1 MMRKIFTLVFLAFIA
16 IVARA
21 ADYTEPI
28 VVTVNGNSSEQ
39 SATISVEQK
48 STTYDLTLKNFVL
61 ATEDGTMGV
70 GNVVITGIEP
80 VKVGDTVLLQTS
92 RIVTVAPGDNPNTS
106 SWIASALPPVP
117 VNLVCKLENGHLR
130 CHIDIDMTET
140 LQQVIEVT
148 VGKGYQLQ
156 NRSFENWH
164 TSMGEY
170 VEPNGWH
177 SFESA
182 SGSLASLA
190 GHHIKKSDDAHSGS
204 ASACVFSTSILG
216 IVANGTMTTGRLN
229 AGSMIAADVS
239 NNAYIDMSRTD
250 VDGNGHP
257 FYTPMYSRPDSIAV
271 WVKFKQGEP
280 DADNPYATISA
291 VITDGTYYQ
300 DPEDKEYTN
309 VVAKAKNDQIAQTDG
324 EWVRVVVPF
333 EYMENTVNPKA
344 ILVTLS
350 TNANPG
356 KGSKGDELLI
366 DDMELIYN
374 AKLTSLKVKGQEVDN
389 FDSNKLSYEM
399 TVNEPLTIDDIE
411 AVADGKAALIE
422 KKIAIKDNRQE
433 CQIIVYGGDLGK
445 VTTYT
450 IVAELQATVSTNKI
464 SSGDFAGY
472 WSTYYNNIANLQAP
486 DGVTVYKA
494 TLSGNR
500 LSLTE
505 IPDRIVNKGQ
515 AVILRASTSGA
526 ITLSSTA
533 TASTGDYTDNALQG
547 VDVATPIAGSPYASK
562 VVYTM
567 ANEGGLG
574 FYKYTGKE
582 LGAGKAFLALDID
595 AAARGCY
602 LFGEVV
608 TSSVNDVMRQKN
620 KEKYYFDLQGR
631 KVSHPKKGLYIVDD
645 RVVVIH

>member
-1 MMRKIFTLVFLAFIA
+1 MMRKIFTLVFLAFAA

-28 VVTVNGNSSEQ
+28 VVTVNGVSSEQ
-39 SATISVEQK
+39 SSTISVEQK
-48 STTYDLTLKNFVL
+48 GTTYDLTLKNFVL
-61 ATEDGTMGV
+61 VSEDGPIGV
-70 GNVVITGIEP
+70 GNVAITGIKP
-80 VKVGDTVLLQTS
+80 ATVGGAIILQTS
-92 RIVTVAPGDNPNTS
+92 QTVTITPGDNS

-117 VNLVCKLENGHLR
+117 VNLVGKLENNHLR

-140 LQQVIEVT
+140 LQQVIEVA

-156 NRSFENWH
+156 NQSFENWH
-164 TSMGEY
+164 ASADEY
-170 VEPNGWH
+170 QEPNGWH

-229 AGSMIAADVS
+229 AGSMIAADIS
-239 NNAYIDMSRTD
+239 NNAYIDMSLTD
-250 VDGNGHP
+250 ADGNGHP

-271 WVKFKQGEP
+271 WVKFKQGTP

-300 DPEDKEYTN
+300 DPEDKAYTN
-309 VVAKAKNDQIAQTDG
+309 VVAKAKNNKIAQTGG
-324 EWVRVVVPF
+324 EWVRVVAPF
-333 EYMENTVNPKA
+333 EYTENAVSPKA

-356 KGSKGDELLI
+356 EGSKGDSLLI
-366 DDMELIYN
+366 DDVELIYN
-374 AKLTSLKVKGQEVDN
+374 AKLVSLKVKGQEVEN
-389 FDSNKLSYEM
+389 FDRNKLSYEM
-399 TVNEPLTIDDIE
+399 TANEPLIIDDIE

-422 KKIAIKDNRQE
+422 KEISVKDNRQE

-450 IVAELQATVSTNKI
+450 IVAELQVSTHQI
-464 SSGDFAGY
+464 SSGDFDGY
-472 WSTYYNNIANLQAP
+472 WTTYYNNTANLQAP
-486 DGVTVYKA
+486 NGVTVYKA

-505 IPDRIVNKGQ
+505 IPDRIINKGQ
-515 AVILRASTSGA
+515 AVVLKASTSGA
-526 ITLSSTA
+526 IPLGSAA

-547 VDVATPIAGSPYASK
+547 VDVATSIAGSPYANK

-567 ANEGGLG
+567 ANENGLG
-574 FYKYTGKE
+574 FYKYTGKT
-582 LGAGKAFLALDID
+582 LGAGKAFLALD
-595 AAARGCY
+595 AETAARGCY

-620 KEKYYFDLQGR
+620 QEEYYFNLQGR
-631 KVSHPKKGLYIVDD
+631 KVSHPKKGLYIVNG
-645 RVVVIH
+645 RVVVIQ

>member
-1 MMRKIFTLVFLAFIA
+1 MMRNFYTFVLACAA
-16 IVARA
+16 IVAQA
-21 ADYTEPI
+21 ADYTEP
-28 VVTVNGNSSEQ
+28 VVVMVNGNSSEQ
-39 SATISVEQK
+39 SATISVEQNGA
-48 STTYDLTLKNFVL
+48 TYDLTLKNFVL
-61 ATEDGTMGV
+61 VSEDSSIGV
-70 GNVVITGIEP
+70 GNVAITGIEP

-333 EYMENTVNPKA
+333 EYTENAVSPKA

-356 KGSKGDELLI
+356 KGSGSDELLM
-366 DDMELIYN
+366 DDVELIYN
-374 AKLTSLKVKGQEVDN
+374 AKLVSLKVKGQEIGN
-389 FDSNKLSYEM
+389 FDSDKLSYE
-399 TVNEPLTIDDIE
+399 TTATKPLTVDDIE

-422 KKIAIKDNRQE
+422 KKIEEKDDRLE
-433 CQIIVYGGDLGK
+433 CELIVYSGDMSK
-445 VTTYT
+445 KTTYVLT
-450 IVAELQATVSTNKI
+450 VQLQETGI
-464 SSGDFAGY
+464 SNIINHAASNEAIYNMNGQRVMKAQKGINIIRSGKD
-472 WSTYYNNIANLQAP
+472 
-486 DGVTVYKA
+486 
-494 TLSGNR
+494 
-500 LSLTE
+500 
-505 IPDRIVNKGQ
+505 
-515 AVILRASTSGA
+515 
-526 ITLSSTA
+526 
-533 TASTGDYTDNALQG
+533 
-547 VDVATPIAGSPYASK
+547 SK
-562 VVYTM
+562 KV
-567 ANEGGLG
+567 
-574 FYKYTGKE
+574 
-582 LGAGKAFLALDID
+582 
-595 AAARGCY
+595 
-602 LFGEVV
+602 LFK
-608 TSSVNDVMRQKN
+608 R
-620 KEKYYFDLQGR
+620 F
-631 KVSHPKKGLYIVDD
+631 
-645 RVVVIH
+645 